1 MKMVFSAFQV
11 LFFVFMA
18 LFLIGGVCIIL
29 TQTFGI
35 VIGSGDVVSGV
46 ENWLA
51 PVTFSCATLCAVC
64 AFVLTYRPKSQGI
77 KH

>member
-46 ENWLA
+46 EHWLA
-51 PVTFSCATLCAVC
+51 PVTYSCATLCAVC
-64 AFVLTYRPKSQGI
+64 AFVLTYRPKPQGT